1 MRQALALWQANR
13 RVSTPTSNP
22 KGEATVDDDFLSL
35 AEVFFSATSIYL
47 SGVFDYEIVH
57 WQNMAIPVP
66 NLSEEEIQ
74 THVSTIL
81 VLSSMILDN
90 SKISPVLVLFPLRV
104 AGARSWDQWQHD
116 CIIELLE
123 KIEQTFPV
131 AAAFRVDLGALWAS
145 RC

>member
-1 MRQALALWQANR
+1 M
-13 RVSTPTSNP
+13 S
-22 KGEATVDDDFLSL
+22 
-35 AEVFFSATSIYL
+35 
-47 SGVFDYEIVH
+47 
-57 WQNMAIPVP
+57 IPVP

-81 VLSSMILDN
+81 VLSGMILDN

-123 KIEQTFPV
+123 RTEQTFPV
-131 AAAFRVDLGALWAS
+131 AAAFRMDLGALWAS